1 MSLVPLGR
9 SKGASALHEAIV
21 KVVSDRSLNINN
33 IFFNAFDETQQVQG
47 NLKTMKILK
56 TSATRWLSHENST
69 KGVIEIFEEIVDSLD
84 AIYEKLKDTEG
95 VRDALLH
102 HMILRHAIRQP
113 VPCRSLANK

>member
-1 MSLVPLGR
+1 
-9 SKGASALHEAIV
+9 
-21 KVVSDRSLNINN
+21 
-33 IFFNAFDETQQVQG
+33 
-47 NLKTMKILK
+47 MKILK
-56 TSATRWLSHENST
+56 TRATRWLSHENST

-102 HMILRHAIRQP
+102 HMILRHTIRQP